1 MPHAPRQHADL
12 PSLRSQQGSIEVTRS
27 KGGDLLAKPTAAI
40 AEMPVNEPCFTYLG
54 CRGYDQAKSEPTA
67 GSGYVCCVK
76 RGTCNAMLSDT
87 AKYFEGGCQAY
98 QDGTHPLGAHYYYS
112 PKHIKKGVSN
122 ESMTNTWATG
132 ATTTPGCVKQGECVL
147 PYTEQIMHWTGSGG
161 EYEVAAVPDAVMD
174 RLLFGAVEAYPD
186 ACRDIYPR
194 TAVTAT
200 HHVKASITIEVGI
213 PPPSSPPSPS
223 IPSPP
228 LLHLPLTHTPLPLYV
243 LG

>member
-1 MPHAPRQHADL
+1 M
-12 PSLRSQQGSIEVTRS
+12 TRS
-27 KGGDLLAKPTAAI
+27 KGGDKLAKPTAAV
-40 AEMPVNEPCFTYLG
+40 AEVPVNEPCYSHSG
-54 CRGYDQAKSEPTA
+54 CRGYDQATSMATA

-98 QDGTHPLGAHYYYS
+98 QDGTHPLGAHNNYS
-112 PKHIKKGVSN
+112 PAHIKKGVSN

-147 PYTEQIMHWTGSGG
+147 PYAEQIMHWTGSGG

-228 LLHLPLTHTPLPLYV
+228 LLHLPLTCTSLPLFV
-243 LG
+243 SG